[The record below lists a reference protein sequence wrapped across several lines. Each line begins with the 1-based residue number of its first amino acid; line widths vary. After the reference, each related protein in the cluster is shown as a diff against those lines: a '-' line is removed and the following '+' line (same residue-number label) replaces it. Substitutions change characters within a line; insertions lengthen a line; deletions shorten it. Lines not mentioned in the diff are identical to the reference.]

1 MKALEINNLIINYL
15 IDNKFNYHFNDNSNT
30 FEIFYNKDW
39 LAYVVNDQIN
49 KIIEFKFGHS
59 NKILFDYES
68 SIDYNNSNLLIDE
81 LNFISMLYY
90 NQIM

>member
-39 LAYVVNDQIN
+39 LAYVVND
-49 KIIEFKFGHS
+49 
-59 NKILFDYES
+59 
-68 SIDYNNSNLLIDE
+68 
-81 LNFISMLYY
+81 
-90 NQIM
+90 